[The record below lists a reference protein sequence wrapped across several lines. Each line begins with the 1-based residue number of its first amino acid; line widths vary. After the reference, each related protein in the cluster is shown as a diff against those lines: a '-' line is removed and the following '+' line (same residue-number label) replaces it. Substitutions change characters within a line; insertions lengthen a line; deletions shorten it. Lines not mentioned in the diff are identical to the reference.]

1 MYYVS
6 LQGILLNLLL
16 MLNSEALLLVYG
28 RGTEKHV
35 IPNSD

>member
-16 MLNSEALLLVYG
+16 MLNSEALLVYG